1 MFNEKKKLIAFL
13 FANFISLL
21 CGLIIVIETNYI
33 SKEYLGIFIFQYTAF
48 LLFGNLLTFGQ
59 HIYFLNK
66 LSQLKNSL
74 SKQKCLKKNFF
85 CSLVPVFVGFLVLL
99 FTGSLLDNHYLN
111 KLGINKI
118 FLIIS
123 CFFFSI
129 NKILLNIQNGFNF
142 FYNLSGLIFL
152 RSLFL
157 ITAITVILYNKFNF
171 LDNLCFAFLFSELL
185 LFLIYLLYYLFS
197 KIKIKFRLNFYSRN
211 IKDGLKLFGEFFFS
225 DLILKIDIL
234 ILVFFFNFNQVSIYA
249 LTMVFVE
256 GILTILI
263 VFRNFFT
270 SKYGHFI
277 RNKKYKKYLYY
288 QSKYGFIFLLL
299 TIFLIIIGFISLIIL
314 NKYFFYVARETYY
327 FYLIIC
333 PSLLIY
339 SIFVNAEYIFSLN
352 NNFYNQT
359 KYFIKAIFFQII
371 ILFLLFK
378 NLSIYSFPIAISL
391 MFIFMSINLYYEIK
405 KIR

>member
-1 MFNEKKKLIAFL
+1 MPNEKKNLIAFI
-13 FANFISLL
+13 FANFASLF
-21 CGLIIVIETNYI
+21 CGLIIVIETNYF
-33 SKEYLGIFIFQYTAF
+33 SKEYLGIFVFQYTFF
-48 LLFGNLLTFGQ
+48 LLFGNILTFGQ

-66 LSQLKNSL
+66 LSQLKNIF
-74 SKQKCLKKNFF
+74 SKQKFLKKNIF
-85 CSLVPVFVGFLVLL
+85 CSIIPLLIGFLFLL
-99 FTGSLLDNHYLN
+99 LIEISLDNDYVN

-118 FLIIS
+118 YLIIS

-129 NKILLNIQNGFNF
+129 NKILLNIQNGLNF

-152 RSLFL
+152 RALFL
-157 ITAITVILYNKFNF
+157 ITAITTILYNKINF

-185 LFLIYLLYYLFS
+185 LFLIYLFCYFFS
-197 KIKIKFRLNFYSRN
+197 KIKIKFEIKFYSQN

-234 ILVFFFNFNQVSIYA
+234 LIVFFFNFNKVSIYA

-256 GILTILI
+256 GILTILV

-270 SKYGHFI
+270 SEYGHFI
-277 RNKKYKKYLYY
+277 RSKKYKKYLHY
-288 QSKYGFIFLLL
+288 QNKYGSIFLLSTL
-299 TIFLIIIGFISLIIL
+299 FLMIIGFISLIIL
-314 NKYFFYVARETYY
+314 NQYFFSVAKETYY

-339 SIFVNAEYIFSLN
+339 SFFINAEYIFSLK

-359 KYFIKAIFFQII
+359 TYFVKAIFFQII

-378 NLSIYSFPIAISL
+378 NYSIYSFPIAISL
-391 MFIFMSINLYYEIK
+391 MFVFMSINLYYEIK